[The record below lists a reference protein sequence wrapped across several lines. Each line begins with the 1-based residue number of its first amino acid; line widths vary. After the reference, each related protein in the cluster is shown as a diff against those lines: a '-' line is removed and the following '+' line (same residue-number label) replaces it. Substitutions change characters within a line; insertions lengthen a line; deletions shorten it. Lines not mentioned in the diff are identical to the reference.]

1 MDEIVKQAMGR
12 WPDVPHCFGWLGLD
26 GRGDWFLRD
35 QPSQDRGAFS
45 SGVPGAKGSRLEHAG
60 LIAFIQR
67 NYASDEVGQ
76 WYFQNGPQRVYVEL
90 EVTPWIWR
98 ISDSQE
104 ITSHTGIPA
113 QFQSALLDERGW
125 LYLQT
130 SLGCGLV
137 HTQDMMRAAQTAEDQ
152 AWELRTLAAQELP
165 QRYHYVQS
173 PQNRL
178 ITSTGPAG
186 PLMAAD

>member
-67 NYASDEVGQ
+67 NYASDEVCGTGGHALDLAHLRLPGNHIAHRDTGAIPVSVAGRARMALSADLIGM
-76 WYFQNGPQRVYVEL
+76 WTGAHTRHDARCPDRRGPGMGAANPGGTGTAPALPLRAEPTKPPDNEYRSCRASNGR
-90 EVTPWIWR
+90 
-98 ISDSQE
+98 
-104 ITSHTGIPA
+104 
-113 QFQSALLDERGW
+113 
-125 LYLQT
+125 
-130 SLGCGLV
+130 
-137 HTQDMMRAAQTAEDQ
+137 
-152 AWELRTLAAQELP
+152 
-165 QRYHYVQS
+165 
-173 PQNRL
+173 
-178 ITSTGPAG
+178 
-186 PLMAAD
+186 